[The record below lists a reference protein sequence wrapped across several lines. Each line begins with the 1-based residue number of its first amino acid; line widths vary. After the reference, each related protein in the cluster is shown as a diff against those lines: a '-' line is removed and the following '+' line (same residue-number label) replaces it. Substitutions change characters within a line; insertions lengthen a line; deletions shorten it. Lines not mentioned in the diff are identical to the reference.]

1 VSPHADAVAASLGPT
16 VHEVGLLER
25 TGAAESA
32 RERVRRTGI
41 AVGRAAVLALVL
53 GGWAFASGRLVDA
66 EFLSDPRAVGAAFAD
81 LVASGRLFP
90 HLGQT
95 LLEVLSGY
103 VIGVVLG
110 MGLTVLVAAV
120 EAAHRVLRPFLIAFY
135 SIPKIALAPLF
146 ILWFGFGLE
155 SKIVISAALAFFPV
169 FSNALVAFKSIE
181 PGDRDVMV
189 ILQARPMQRF
199 AMLELPTA
207 LPVILTGM
215 EVAVVLAM
223 IGAIVGEFIGGNEG
237 LGFLAVSYL
246 QNLAVPDLFAVI
258 VLLTLL
264 GLVLYAIIGRL
275 RAWLTPWHVSTS
287 SGG

>member
-1 VSPHADAVAASLGPT
+1 MSHGNQRLFLPAAAVVVFLVAWSLYVHTAAVSAFVLPPPEAIIAALSKMVFDPKLWHHVLVTATET
-16 VHEVGLLER
+16 VSGFV
-25 TGAAESA
+25 
-32 RERVRRTGI
+32 I
-41 AVGRAAVLALVL
+41 AVLLGVFLGFVMARIPPVEWAAK
-53 GGWAFASGRLVDA
+53 
-66 EFLSDPRAVGAAFAD
+66 
-81 LVASGRLFP
+81 
-90 HLGQT
+90 
-95 LLEVLSGY
+95 
-103 VIGVVLG
+103 
-110 MGLTVLVAAV
+110 
-120 EAAHRVLRPFLIAFY
+120 PFIIVFQL
-135 SIPKIALAPLF
+135 IPKIALAPLF
-146 ILWFGFGLE
+146 ILWFGFGME

-199 AMLELPTA
+199 VMLELPTA

-246 QNLAVPDLFAVI
+246 QNLAVPNLFGVI

-287 SGG
+287 HAP

>member
-1 VSPHADAVAASLGPT
+1 MSPSNQRRFLPIAAVIVFLVGWSIYVRTTAISAFVLPPPEAIVAALSKMVFDPQLWSHTLVT
-16 VHEVGLLER
+16 VTETVSGF
-25 TGAAESA
+25 
-32 RERVRRTGI
+32 VI
-41 AVGRAAVLALVL
+41 AVLLGVFLGFVMARIPPVEWAAKP
-53 GGWAFASGRLVDA
+53 F
-66 EFLSDPRAVGAAFAD
+66 
-81 LVASGRLFP
+81 
-90 HLGQT
+90 
-95 LLEVLSGY
+95 
-103 VIGVVLG
+103 VVVFQL
-110 MGLTVLVAAV
+110 
-120 EAAHRVLRPFLIAFY
+120 
-135 SIPKIALAPLF
+135 IPKIALAPLF

-169 FSNALVAFKSIE
+169 FSNALVAFKSVE
-181 PGDRDVMV
+181 RGDRDVMV
-189 ILQARPMQRF
+189 ILQARPIQRF
-199 AMLELPTA
+199 VMLELPTA

-246 QNLAVPDLFAVI
+246 QNLAVPNLFGVI

-287 SGG
+287 HAP